1 MRPSVIG
8 CLGTIVVT
16 YLFVGLVSLYL
27 GVASGAVAVITL
39 VLFGLGVG
47 VNVIVRAFLGSLLAT
62 QNSESMMLG
71 RVTLF
76 TVFLTPLLL
85 LLLAL
90 PFTFGASSIN
100 TIQPI
105 ILWTAT
111 FLIALPSYYW
121 TNFASEI
128 PWVHWKLNFPFP
140 TEKAMRREQKKMMDW
155 LSRLLLLGT
164 KGIAEDQPKGS
175 LILGK
180 GIQGGNLIAP
190 RREVVLNPGAR
201 ATHTIVIGQ
210 PGTGKSRAL
219 ESWIM
224 QDIKSGQGVGVIDPH
239 GQLFDHILSRV
250 AQLAEEDPS
259 LAERVVI
266 IDPLDKNYTV
276 GFNPLEAIQ
285 GISSERLALF
295 LTDVA
300 IKIWSIDTSETP
312 RMTQLLT
319 YTFLAL
325 AELGLRIADFPRFL
339 QDADWREELLAR
351 VTHPE
356 VVSYFRFQFPKST
369 GGIQQWIAPALSRVG
384 KLLLDNDLRLIFS
397 AGSTI
402 NFRAM
407 LDDGLI
413 LLVNLSKGHLTEGSS
428 ELLGAFIV
436 AHLQKA
442 ALARLE
448 DGVRPFYLYLDEFQN
463 YTTDNIKDILSE
475 TRKFGLPLVLAH
487 QYLSQ
492 LSPTILNAV
501 KNTTGTIASFRV
513 GHDDAEWLS
522 KELFPPGSVEVAPTD
537 LKFKRI
543 GRFSLF
549 PFPQEESESLN
560 HEERAA
566 LLTQLDNREF
576 WVKRRGSY
584 APSMQRTFEMPVL
597 KSEALFKARVQLR
610 DISGK
615 RYGRLKEQVKAESE
629 HERQQLISRFIS
641 KSGIITDYE
650 EK

>member
-8 CLGTIVVT
+8 CLGTIIVT
-16 YLFVGLVSLYL
+16 YLFIGLVALYL
-27 GVASGAVAVITL
+27 GVAAGAVAVISL
-39 VLFGLGVG
+39 ILFGLGVG
-47 VNVIVRAFLGSLLAT
+47 SNVIVRAFLGSLLAT
-62 QNSESMMLG
+62 QNSESVMLG
-71 RVTLF
+71 RLTLF
-76 TVFLTPLLL
+76 TVFLTPVLL

-90 PFTFGASSIN
+90 PFAFSSQPIN
-100 TIQPI
+100 SIQPI
-105 ILWTAT
+105 VLWAAAS
-111 FLIALPSYYW
+111 LIALPSYYW
-121 TNFASEI
+121 TNFAGEI
-128 PWVHWKLNFPFP
+128 PWVHWKVNFPFP
-140 TEKAMRREQKKMMDW
+140 TDKAMRREQKKMIDW
-155 LSRLLLLGT
+155 LSHLLLLGT
-164 KGIAEDQPKGS
+164 TGIDEEQPKGT
-175 LILGK
+175 LVLGR
-180 GIQGGNLIAP
+180 GIQGGNLLAP
-190 RREVVLNPGAR
+190 RRDVILNPGAR
-201 ATHTIVIGQ
+201 ATHTVVIGQ

-239 GQLFDHILSRV
+239 GQLFDHILSHV
-250 AQLAEEDPS
+250 AQLADEDPA

-266 IDPLDKNYTV
+266 VDPLDKKYTV

-285 GISSERLALF
+285 GISRERLALF

-300 IKIWSIDTSETP
+300 IKIWSIDTSEAP
-312 RMTQLLT
+312 RMLRLLT
-319 YTFLAL
+319 FTFLAL
-325 AELGLRIADFPRFL
+325 SELGLRLADFPKFL
-339 QDADWREELLAR
+339 QDGDWREELLAR

-356 VVSYFRFQFPKST
+356 VVAYFHHEFPTTT
-369 GGIQQWIAPALSRVG
+369 GGIQQWITPALSRVG

-402 NFRAM
+402 NFRTII
-407 LDDGLI
+407 DDGLI

-442 ALARLE
+442 ALARLKE
-448 DGVRPFYLYLDEFQN
+448 NPRPFYLYLDEFQN

-501 KNTTGTIASFRV
+501 KNTTGTLASFRV

-522 KELFPPGSVEVAPTD
+522 KELFPPGSIEVASSD
-537 LKFKRI
+537 LKFKRM
-543 GRFSLF
+543 GRYSIF
-549 PFPQEESESLN
+549 PFPQEETESLN

-576 WVKRRGSY
+576 WVKQRGSY
-584 APSMQRTFEMPVL
+584 APSMQRTFDMPVP
-597 KSEALFKARVQLR
+597 KSEAMFKARAQLIE
-610 DISGK
+610 ISGM
-615 RYGRLKEQVKAESE
+615 RYGRLKEEVRAESE
-629 HERQQLISRFIS
+629 HERQQLFTRFVS
-641 KSGIITDYE
+641 KSGTITDYE